1 MEESHCSLR
10 VLIVLEELAGA
21 DETES
26 APTAAIHHL
35 RYSRTTVTPGQCHAH
50 QPIVSYKKNPKGF
63 EGSMRLDAFLAG
75 GHESGHVATTCKAD
89 ASCPLIPG
97 SRATSS
103 MTRGAHDMRLA

>member
-1 MEESHCSLR
+1 
-10 VLIVLEELAGA
+10 
-21 DETES
+21 
-26 APTAAIHHL
+26 
-35 RYSRTTVTPGQCHAH
+35 
-50 QPIVSYKKNPKGF
+50 
-63 EGSMRLDAFLAG
+63 MRLDAFLAG